1 MLRATAAVVEA
12 APSRGESE
20 NESVPLGKGVEDVSD
35 GMIVVVRNV
44 WGVGHRDGV
53 EEWRREGDTKELLR
67 NLSLFWVSSQHGSF
81 RVRDQRE
88 ISARS
93 TRH

>member
-1 MLRATAAVVEA
+1 MVEA

-35 GMIVVVRNV
+35 GRIVIVRNV
-44 WGVGHRDGV
+44 WGVRHRDGV
-53 EEWRREGDTKELLR
+53 ETKMQEWRREGDTKELLC
-67 NLSLFWVSSQHGSF
+67 NASLFWVSSQHGSESF